1 MNVISLLRE
10 VIAIELSKTSL
21 GDDTHYFVQ
30 SRDNIHRGLQQ
41 ALAHLAKILALN
53 NDRSVNKWSGE
64 VISHLIDVNESAL
77 WKKWSYAN
85 RKNKWQEI
93 GDDIELIYSGMR
105 KKFELKRDLNES
117 RGIKNQVRMP
127 VLDSELK
134 SKIQSHWDMLFDKFL
149 DGTEDDFIKSLKT

>member
-10 VIAIELSKTSL
+10 IIAIELSKTSL
-21 GDDTHYFVQ
+21 GDDTHYFVE
-30 SRDNIHRGLQQ
+30 SRENIDGGLQQ
-41 ALAHLAKILALN
+41 ALAHLAKILAVN

-64 VISHLIDVNESAL
+64 VISHLVDVNKSAL
-77 WKKWSYAN
+77 WKKWSYTN

-105 KKFELKRDLNES
+105 KKFELKRDLNQS